1 MPRSSRLVL
10 SYPQGL
16 EDAMCYERRSL
27 SSDEHKKTIAGAS
40 RSDEA
45 GKKRDEVVSN
55 LLREADQA
63 GQKAKPTP
71 ARDYTPAK

>member
-1 MPRSSRLVL
+1 
-10 SYPQGL
+10 L

>member
-1 MPRSSRLVL
+1 
-10 SYPQGL
+10 
-16 EDAMCYERRSL
+16 MCYERRSL

-55 LLREADQA
+55 LLREA